1 MCITDFDG
9 TLLGSDRKVSD
20 ANLLTLA
27 ELPQHDVIRVLATGR
42 SLWSLKRVIDQS
54 FPLDYVIF
62 ATGAG
67 VMNWKT
73 QEMIYTCNLSR
84 ADIVRTNSIL
94 NSYDV
99 DYMIHYPIPDTHFM
113 HYCTKHGLQ
122 DYWDRIDYYRA
133 FSKELTDVDFSA
145 INEATQF
152 MAIAESTQ
160 EAVYQE
166 LVTALKP
173 LNCIRTTS
181 PIDLKSLWI
190 EIFAEPVSKGRSLK
204 YLADLLD
211 CRIEDAMVIG
221 NDFNDEDMLCLCPN
235 AFVTANAPEELRIKH
250 INVAHHDRDGFS
262 EAVQMWQRNTW

>member
-9 TLLGSDRKVSD
+9 TLLGSNRKVSET
-20 ANLLTLA
+20 NLRTLN
-27 ELPQHDVIRVLATGR
+27 ELPQHDVIRILATGR
-42 SLWSLKRVIDQS
+42 SLWSLKRVIDHN

-67 VMNWKT
+67 IMNWKT
-73 QEMIYTCNLSR
+73 QEMIYTCNLTR
-84 ADIVRTNSIL
+84 ADIIHTNSIL
-94 NSYDV
+94 DSYDV

-113 HYCTKHGLQ
+113 HYCTKQGLQ

-133 FSKELTDVDFSA
+133 FSKEMTAVDFST

-152 MAIAESTQ
+152 MAVAESTR
-160 EAVYQE
+160 EDMYQE

-204 YLADLLD
+204 YLADLLN
-211 CRIEDAMVIG
+211 CRIDDAMVIG

-235 AFVTANAPEELRIKH
+235 AYVTANAPEELRDKH
-250 INVAHHDRDGFS
+250 STVAHHDLDGFT
-262 EAVQMWQRNTW
+262 EAVQLWLQNKV